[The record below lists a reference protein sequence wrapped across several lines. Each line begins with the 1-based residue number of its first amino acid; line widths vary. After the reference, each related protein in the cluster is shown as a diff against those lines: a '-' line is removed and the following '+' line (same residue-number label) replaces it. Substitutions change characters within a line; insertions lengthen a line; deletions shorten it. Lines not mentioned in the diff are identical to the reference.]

1 MFIIFITIISTI
13 QVVQSLEVGTASD
26 DVADEIVTAQK
37 DGIDFSGQ
45 LSQPSTVSL
54 SSGEVNIPSGST
66 VSVSN
71 GDLTSSNIDVAETK
85 SGVKIRNS
93 LDTTISKNGNVALS
107 SADSVKIGTITITNV
122 KNFKYDDETKSFG
135 FDSAQKLTESTR
147 LFSFDNLKETIINM
161 KNDVINQ
168 LVAKTDTK
176 QSFKSLLIEGTVETS
191 AAKDGEIVIDL
202 INYKDNQA
210 ASKIKY
216 EIKKSTLTIKNMQQK
231 PIITAQPSKDT
242 QIIEITKTDDGF
254 ITRAENSII
263 TVSTDQI
270 DERFIGNET
279 FFEWNQLDG
288 INKAVLE
295 SPGAYR
301 YTFKELQ
308 VDRNGIFARATK
320 SFAQGFEISRR
331 NNLEKYMLSIDK
343 PSKRIN
349 LEDFTINSN
358 NAYVSLINHLIK
370 LNGITTYSRINFDL
384 KTTQRFMGGS
394 WWLEVL
400 PADGSFLPILDSFTD
415 NRAVI
420 SLDSN
425 NIHANITANPKLSTG
440 KSYTAYFDDVAI
452 SESQEGLERSWIT
465 APFIID
471 ELTTTSL
478 KFKNVLKDSWVVAQI
493 NNGAEVA
500 YFISKNDAQQKMFD
514 KEINDYADLS
524 CDALNQKLAIPQEL
538 ISKIRGLL
546 Q

>member
-1 MFIIFITIISTI
+1 M
-13 QVVQSLEVGTASD
+13 
-26 DVADEIVTAQK
+26 TAQK